1 MSQKPV
7 LFRLIGEKTNNCF
20 WTKWRAKEE
29 NEHHIKMSTT
39 FRAIKENYKERESV
53 NFTTR
58 ATSRIKRLAK
68 KVSGLQSVL
77 GFLSMVYNYIFN

>member
-39 FRAIKENYKERESV
+39 FRAIKENYKERES
-53 NFTTR
+53 
-58 ATSRIKRLAK
+58 
-68 KVSGLQSVL
+68 LQLELHHESNV
-77 GFLSMVYNYIFN
+77 